1 MALLSA
7 EFLKRIDQLHIHSRG
22 VFRGKF
28 KGERRSTN
36 KGSGVEFADY
46 RVYEVGNDLRNVDW
60 NVYARLDRLFIK
72 LFRAEE
78 DLPVNILLDNSKS
91 MDFGEPTKF
100 SQAKQIAATLGYI
113 GLTGLD
119 RVAVHVF
126 SNRVHPIVP
135 PTYGKSQF
143 PRVSKALEAID
154 VGGKTDVAACLKYLI
169 THSREAGAAVIIS
182 DFLDM
187 NGYQSGL
194 KQLLARKFDL
204 TLIQILADAEINPQ
218 FLGEW
223 RLEDSETG
231 HAKEITIDEGTHVQY
246 KRRLDSY
253 CNRLQQ
259 FCVNRGV
266 NYVRITNQTP
276 VEQIILRDLQ
286 EIGFVQR

>member
-1 MALLSA
+1 MALLSV
-7 EFLKRIDQLHIHSRG
+7 EFLRRIDQLQIHSRS

-28 KGERRSTN
+28 KGERRSIN
-36 KGSGVEFADY
+36 KGTGVEFSDY

-78 DLPVNILLDNSKS
+78 DLPINILLDNSKS
-91 MDFGEPTKF
+91 MDFGEPTKL
-100 SQAKQIAATLGYI
+100 SQAKQVAAALGYI
-113 GLTGLD
+113 GLTGFD
-119 RVAVHVF
+119 RVSIHAF
-126 SNRVHPIVP
+126 SDRSHPIIP

-143 PRVSKALEAID
+143 PRMSKALEAID

-169 THSREAGAAVIIS
+169 THSRQAGAAVIIS

-187 NGYQSGL
+187 NGYDSSL

-204 TLIQILADAEINPQ
+204 TLIQILANAEIDPQ
-218 FLGEW
+218 LMGEW

-231 HAKEITIDEGTHVQY
+231 DTKEITIDEGTHAQY
-246 KRRLDSY
+246 KRRLDTF

-259 FCVNRGV
+259 FCVNRGA

-276 VEQIILRDLQ
+276 IEQIILKDLQ